1 MKLDLGCGKNKKE
14 GFVGVDSISFPGV
27 DVVADLVK
35 PILKPL
41 PDHLVEYADL
51 LERKAE
57 GFENWPW
64 DDSSVDEA
72 HASHFVEH
80 LRPRERIHFSNELY
94 RVLQPGAKA
103 TIIVPHWKS
112 CRAYGDMTHTW
123 PPVSE
128 FWFYYLKKEWRLQN
142 APHNDADHVAWG
154 YRCDFEVTWGYS
166 LDQPLLLRNQEY
178 QQHAI
183 RYFTESTQDIVATF
197 TSLKKA

>member
-142 APHNDADHVAWG
+142 APHNDADHVVFGIVMPNAKISP
-154 YRCDFEVTWGYS
+154 RQS
-166 LDQPLLLRNQEY
+166 LNP
-178 QQHAI
+178 
-183 RYFTESTQDIVATF
+183 
-197 TSLKKA
+197 